1 MSKKVLVAYFSAD
14 GNTGKLAN
22 NLADYLKADVA
33 EIKAKQPYTQEDLDW
48 QNENSR
54 SSLEMKDGSSRPEI
68 LELVQKPEDYD
79 VIFLGFPIWW
89 YEAPRVILTFLD
101 KYNLDGKSV
110 IPFATSAGGGIA
122 QASDALLKY
131 KRSIHWLPGAQLRA
145 NAVPAEIR
153 DWLSNDLIQD
163 TLAD

>member
-33 EIKAKQPYTQEDLDW
+33 EIKAKQPYTHEDLDW
-48 QNENSR
+48 HNESSR
-54 SSLEMKDGSSRPEI
+54 SSVEMKDPSCRPAI
-68 LELVQKPEDYD
+68 LDLVQKPEDYD

-89 YEAPRVILTFLD
+89 YEAPRVILSFLD

-122 QASDALLKY
+122 QASDSLRKY
-131 KRSIHWLPGAQLRA
+131 KMSIHWLPGAQLRA
-145 NAVPAEIR
+145 NAVPGEIR